1 MSIVKW
7 NPYGELETMSRNM
20 DKLFE
25 EFFET
30 APRRYRP
37 LWHRLNPEIVV
48 PNVDMYDKKNEVVVK
63 AELPGMTKD
72 HIDLTINDGSLI
84 LKGEVKK
91 EEEEVKEEDYFSR
104 ERSYGEFTRTIA
116 LPVGVDTEKAK
127 ATLKNGILEITLPKK
142 EEAKP
147 KEIKVEVS

>member
-7 NPYGELETMSRNM
+7 SPYRELETMRRNM
-20 DKLFE
+20 DKLFG

-30 APRRYRP
+30 TPRRDWP
-37 LWHRLNPEIVV
+37 LWHGLKPEIVV
-48 PNVDMYDKKNEVVVK
+48 PNVDMYDKKDKIVVK

-72 HIDLTINDGSLI
+72 HIDLTISEGSLT

-91 EEEEVKEEDYFSR
+91 DEEVKEGDYYSR
-104 ERSYGEFTRTIA
+104 ERSYGNFTRTIA
-116 LPVGVDTEKAK
+116 LPAAVDEANAKAK
-127 ATLKNGILEITLPKK
+127 FKDGILEITLPKK

-147 KEIKVEVS
+147 KEIKVDVS

>member
-7 NPYGELETMSRNM
+7 NPYGELETMRRNI

-30 APRRYRP
+30 TPRRYRP
-37 LWHRLNPEIVV
+37 LWHRLKPEIVV
-48 PNVDMYDKKNEVVVK
+48 PNVDMYDKKNEIVVK

-84 LKGEVKK
+84 LKGELKK
-91 EEEEVKEEDYFSR
+91 EGEVKEEDYYSR

-116 LPVGVDTEKAK
+116 LPVGADTKKAK

-147 KEIKVEVS
+147 KEIKVAVS